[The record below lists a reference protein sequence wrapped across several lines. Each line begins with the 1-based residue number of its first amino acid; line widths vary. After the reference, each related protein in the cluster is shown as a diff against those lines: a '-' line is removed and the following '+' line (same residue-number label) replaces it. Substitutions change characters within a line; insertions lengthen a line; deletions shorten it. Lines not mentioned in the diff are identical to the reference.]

1 MHSRELARTRV
12 ILQLCGAQRGEVTLS
27 RFLPSRDAFC
37 SGQQPLLQA
46 AAIAG
51 VMAGTVVN
59 GVTENIDD
67 VTRMLQSGSE
77 LLRAARE
84 FGAEAVTTVDQA
96 LAVLEAYNV
105 AETELNYE
113 VKTSIHHL
121 VLVTE
126 KAIDFLNK
134 VTDVFWYGKNDE
146 LLEDARRG
154 VCASPSNPEPLRVFL
169 SQLKRS
175 LQQANESYSAFEAA
189 SNTARCNFTIK
200 AKNCAKKVA
209 KSRNRKITT
218 KIAGGTTSGVAIGTG
233 VIAVGGAGT
242 IATVGTVVS
251 IAVGIPTLGLG
262 TLVGL
267 LATAAGTA
275 AFGTA
280 VVGAGVAGGVATHLI
295 AKNFE
300 EIESSCRNLQGHFN
314 SLLSCAHEVREL
326 MAEIDSKMKQAST
339 QMDHISICMED
350 GRNMVL
356 LQVALSRLQ
365 EVCAESHDTTKPISA
380 QLRDRL
386 QDLKLKLNEQDD

>member
-1 MHSRELARTRV
+1 M
-12 ILQLCGAQRGEVTLS
+12 LS
-27 RFLPSRDAFC
+27 RFLPSRDTFC
-37 SGQQPLLQA
+37 SGRQPLLRA
-46 AAIAG
+46 AAIPG
-51 VMAGTVVN
+51 VMADTAVN
-59 GVTENIDD
+59 AYGVTENIND
-67 VTRMLQSGSE
+67 VTEMLQSGSK

-84 FGAEAVTTVDQA
+84 FGAEAVTTVDQV

-105 AETELNYE
+105 AEIELSYE
-113 VKTSIHHL
+113 VKTSLHQI

-126 KAIDFLNK
+126 KAIDFLDK
-134 VTDVFWYGKNDE
+134 VTDMFWYGKNDQ
-146 LLEDARRG
+146 LLEDARKG
-154 VCASPSNPEPLRVFL
+154 VCASPSNPEPLRVLL

-175 LQQANESYSAFEAA
+175 LQQADESYSAFEAT

-200 AKNCAKKVA
+200 AKTCAVKVT

-218 KIAGGTTSGVAIGTG
+218 KIVGGTTSGVAMGTG
-233 VIAVGGAGT
+233 VIAVGT
-242 IATVGTVVS
+242 IATVGTVAS

-280 VVGAGVAGGVATHLI
+280 VAGVGVAGGVITHLI

-300 EIESSCRNLQGHFN
+300 EIESSFRNLQRHFN
-314 SLLSCAHEVREL
+314 SLLSCAHKVREL
-326 MAEIDSKMKQAST
+326 MAEIDSKMKEAST

-365 EVCAESHDTTKPISA
+365 EVCTESHDTTKPISA